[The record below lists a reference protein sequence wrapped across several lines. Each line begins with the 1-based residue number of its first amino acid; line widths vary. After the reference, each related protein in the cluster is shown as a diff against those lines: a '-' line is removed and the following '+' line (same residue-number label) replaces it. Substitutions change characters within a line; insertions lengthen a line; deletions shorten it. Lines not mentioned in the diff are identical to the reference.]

1 MQETRDRIAAAVA
14 QVGYIPDELASW
26 MATGSSRLI
35 CCLVSTLEAPY
46 FVTVLRGIADT
57 AELDGLSITV
67 SQTNYS
73 AERAQDLLRAMLGA
87 RPRGIVLM
95 GVEVTPPMRQ
105 MLTDAEIPVVQAW
118 EIVAEPVGICIGFSH
133 EEASRALTER
143 VIRAGRRNLVFAA
156 RSAEEPRAA
165 ARIAGFQR
173 TLREH
178 GLEGAVIAKAAASAF
193 QVGTVCATEILA
205 SHPTADAIVCAA
217 DTIAAGLVA
226 ELQRNGRRVPADVA
240 VTGFGDLDFAAVLEP
255 RLTTVKFP
263 DRTMGVLAAQFILAP
278 DWRECQ
284 SARPIIDVGFDV
296 IERHSAPLD
305 HQ

>member
-1 MQETRDRIAAAVA
+1 M
-14 QVGYIPDELASW
+14 
-26 MATGSSRLI
+26 
-35 CCLVSTLEAPY
+35 
-46 FVTVLRGIADT
+46 
-57 AELDGLSITV
+57 
-67 SQTNYS
+67 
-73 AERAQDLLRAMLGA
+73 
-87 RPRGIVLM
+87 
-95 GVEVTPPMRQ
+95 
-105 MLTDAEIPVVQAW
+105 
-118 EIVAEPVGICIGFSH
+118 
-133 EEASRALTER
+133 
-143 VIRAGRRNLVFAA
+143 
-156 RSAEEPRAA
+156 
-165 ARIAGFQR
+165 
-173 TLREH
+173 
-178 GLEGAVIAKAAASAF
+178 
-193 QVGTVCATEILA
+193 GTVCATEILA
-205 SHPTADAIVCAA
+205 RHPTADAIVCAA